1 MLSGLSNESCMHVPL
16 FAAPL
21 VSPEGLSET
30 HRAYITDR
38 QLASLAPELCG
49 PKKMALSVGPKAKS
63 TRAEAAVYH
72 EFSSLEKDVEKLR
85 E

>member
-1 MLSGLSNESCMHVPL
+1 M
-16 FAAPL
+16 
-21 VSPEGLSET
+21 
-30 HRAYITDR
+30 RAKEDGSIGCP
-38 QLASLAPELCG
+38 Q
-49 PKKMALSVGPKAKS
+49 AKS